1 MTLFSLV
8 SLVCCLLSESWVDCT
23 APHLNGL
30 FGLGRH
36 LANPDLKSEKLGI
49 TSVTLSQGPH
59 FFDLCLC
66 QIIVIAHYNY
76 RFKALKTD
84 NYLGVDYFI

>member
-1 MTLFSLV
+1 MILFCLV

-30 FGLGRH
+30 FNLGRH
-36 LANPDLKSEKLGI
+36 LANPDLKNEKLGNI
-49 TSVTLSQGPH
+49 SFTLIRPLK

-66 QIIVIAHYNY
+66 QIIVNSHYNY

-84 NYLGVDYFI
+84 NY